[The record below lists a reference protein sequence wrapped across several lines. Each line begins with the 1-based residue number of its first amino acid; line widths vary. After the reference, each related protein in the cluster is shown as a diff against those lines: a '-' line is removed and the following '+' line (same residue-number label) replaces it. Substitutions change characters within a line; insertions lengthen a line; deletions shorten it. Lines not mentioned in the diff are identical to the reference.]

1 MFTYCHGNDLFVINS
16 EIISQNYTG
25 RNCEIGLKKE
35 HREPFLQSLFLFGHV
50 IVFGP
55 EDKYDYF
62 FCQIDKYC
70 IINKNHQN
78 YKFHRKKL

>member
-55 EDKYDYF
+55 KDKYDF
-62 FCQIDKYC
+62 FLSSHIGTA
-70 IINKNHQN
+70 H
-78 YKFHRKKL
+78 